1 MRRIVS
7 SAFSPRRINA
17 IEEDIERVGRR
28 LIDRVATLGEC
39 DFVTELAAPLPLE
52 IICDM
57 MGLPPSEH
65 ATVLRCSNIFASSSD
80 DEILAPGED
89 PLEAM
94 VSAGCEMVDLLTE
107 LSTHRREH
115 PADDLTTALIST
127 NIDGEA
133 LTPAEVASFFILLLT
148 AGNET
153 TRNSLSHGLLALT
166 EHPDQR
172 AVWQA
177 DPLAV
182 AATGVDEVVRWA
194 SPVNWMRR
202 TVTEETVLSGEVLHP
217 GDKVLLFYGSANR
230 DEDVFEDPYTFDV
243 RRSPNPHVGF
253 GAAGPHFCL
262 GAHLARREIDVMMRQ
277 LLVRLPDIDGGR
289 RAGTDGVPLRE
300 RHQPPAVHV
309 HPYGSLGHRLT
320 GRRRS
325 PGPVV
330 PRPTGPGRAGGSRQ
344 GLATISTPTRTRT
357 TTSPRPIA
365 PVRPQ
370 RAASPAGS
378 GDAAPSPAVTAATT
392 SWRRRSSGHRTDSA
406 TTATSAQPAM
416 PSDTQ
421 VSAKSHVPP
430 LIASRATPNT
440 GTRNSTRPAQLTPGR

>member
-1 MRRIVS
+1 MTYPSTMRVEDIDLSDMAFWALPWRERERAFAVLRAERPLAHFAEPDLGSSSTLALPPGPGYRAVVRHADVTEVSRRPEIYSSGKGAISIIDLPEEMVEFFASMISTDNPRHARLRRIVS
-7 SAFSPRRINA
+7 AAFSPRRINA
-17 IEEDIERVGRR
+17 IEEDIERVAGR

-57 MGLPPSEH
+57 MGLPASEH

-80 DEILAPGED
+80 AEFLAPGDE

-94 VSAGCEMVDLLTE
+94 MAAGFEMVDLLTE
-107 LSTHRREH
+107 LSAHRREH
-115 PADDLTTALIST
+115 PADDLTTALLTT

-153 TRNSLSHGLLALT
+153 TRNSISHGLLALT
-166 EHPDQR
+166 EHPGQR

-177 DPLAV
+177 DPVAV
-182 AATGVDEVVRWA
+182 AATGVDEIVRWA
-194 SPVNWMRR
+194 SPVHWMRR

-277 LLVRLPDIDGGR
+277 LLVRLPDIVASGEPVQTVSRFVNGINHLPCR
-289 RAGTDGVPLRE
+289 FTPTA
-300 RHQPPAVHV
+300 PPA
-309 HPYGSLGHRLT
+309 
-320 GRRRS
+320 
-325 PGPVV
+325 
-330 PRPTGPGRAGGSRQ
+330 
-344 GLATISTPTRTRT
+344 
-357 TTSPRPIA
+357 
-365 PVRPQ
+365 
-370 RAASPAGS
+370 
-378 GDAAPSPAVTAATT
+378 TA
-392 SWRRRSSGHRTDSA
+392 
-406 TTATSAQPAM
+406 
-416 PSDTQ
+416 
-421 VSAKSHVPP
+421 
-430 LIASRATPNT
+430 
-440 GTRNSTRPAQLTPGR
+440 